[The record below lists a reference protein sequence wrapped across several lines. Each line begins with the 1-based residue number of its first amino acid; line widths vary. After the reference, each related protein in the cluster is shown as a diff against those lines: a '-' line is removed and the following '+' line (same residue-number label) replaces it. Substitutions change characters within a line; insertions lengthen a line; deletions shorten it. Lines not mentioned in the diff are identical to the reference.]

1 MLQPRVIP
9 CLLMDK
15 RALVKGVNFKK
26 HQYIGDPINA
36 VQIFSRM
43 EPDEIMLLDIKAT
56 FEKRIPSLSIIQK
69 IADQCLVPFTVGGGI
84 TGISDIRK
92 ILKIGAEKVCLNT
105 SALEKPFFIKK
116 ASSVFGSQSIVVSID
131 VLYKSKGKY
140 EVYSRC
146 GTNLVSD
153 DLSAVLHLI
162 EESGAGEILIN
173 SIDRDGTMK
182 GYDIELIK
190 TAVSEVKIPV
200 IACGGAGSIKDL
212 KEGINK
218 GHASAVAAGSMFVF
232 HGKRRAVLINF
243 PLRQELSY
251 IKNENL

>member
-26 HQYIGDPINA
+26 HQYIGDPINT

-92 ILKIGAEKVCLNT
+92 ILKIGAERVCLNT

-153 DLSAVLHLI
+153 DLSAVL
-162 EESGAGEILIN
+162 LIN

-243 PLRQELSY
+243 PLRQELDF
-251 IKNENL
+251 IKNKC